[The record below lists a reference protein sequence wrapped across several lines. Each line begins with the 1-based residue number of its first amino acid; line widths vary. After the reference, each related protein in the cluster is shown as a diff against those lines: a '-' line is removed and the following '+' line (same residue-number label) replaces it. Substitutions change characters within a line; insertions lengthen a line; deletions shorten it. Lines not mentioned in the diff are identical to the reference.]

1 MVLRGAN
8 PLPSPMRRILFALV
22 VLAGIFTP
30 VAAHALTSGCY
41 TYTVSGSSATIT
53 DATACTGVIIVPS
66 TLGGNTVVALGAYA
80 FRGAATLTSVT
91 LPDTVVT
98 LNSYTF
104 YQLPQLTYLNL
115 GNGVATL
122 SFTNVMDCPL
132 LSTLLLGTGFRTL
145 GSYATSGDSSLK
157 TLNLPSGTTTLNTY
171 AFGNNSS
178 VVTVTIPASVAT
190 VQTYAFLNSSLTNI
204 TYAGYAGPVISQLIS
219 TFGNCGWSGPA
230 ACTTGPAFYLSSISG
245 LASTRST
252 FSGYSITTTRGTGT
266 IYSID
271 PAISNGLSFNT
282 TTGRI
287 SGRPTVDAGPV
298 TYTITGTNSSGYST
312 ATYTISVDSTH
323 QYIICDP
330 FFMITTLHVR
340 PNDSLIFSTCPGPG
354 ESVNGVNSNVIS
366 LVGIDLSFR
375 QSTFTIFI
383 SNSVSPGTFV
393 NAFTLNAFNQS
404 TQFNIIV
411 DVAGPAAP
419 AFTFSSSSETATVGT
434 AIASY
439 SISSTGGP
447 IDSYSISPDI
457 SVTPNNGLSFNTSTG
472 LITGTPTVAASA
484 VTYAITGTNTSGS
497 ATATYSVAA
506 ITPPAISISHG
517 KIAMSISQSTLSG
530 GAGAIGEV
538 TLDAPIICA
547 NQSGSCEVT
556 ISMTSNNPTRLSIS
570 PQSLTWSATTWARPQ
585 FFIIN
590 SSLTGMTAASEIVT
604 VSTTSA
610 ISQSEYYLGFAIPRI
625 LFTVNNPNWVAP
637 VPVPVPVPDPVQQSK
652 ISGITPTTG
661 VAGTPVTVT
670 ASGNFVEKISAI
682 QIDGIRIAVGSWT
695 QTPTSVTFTIPN
707 KSAGSYSIQI
717 YNGSAPVL
725 AAQRFTVTA
734 VPIPA
739 SLNPA
744 PKQKKIYISCAKP
757 GHGTRIAYGVN
768 PVCPAGYVKK

>member
-1 MVLRGAN
+1 MRKIIATLGLSIIAGFFS
-8 PLPSPMRRILFALV
+8 PL
-22 VLAGIFTP
+22 T
-30 VAAHALTSGCY
+30 AHALTSGCY
-41 TYTVSGSSATIT
+41 TYTVSGSNATIT
-53 DATACTGVIIVPS
+53 DANSCTGVITVPS
-66 TLGGNTVVALGAYA
+66 TLDGKTVVAIGSHA
-80 FRGAATLTSVT
+80 FGQSSAATSIT
-91 LPDTVVT
+91 LPDTVTT
-98 LNSYTF
+98 LNTYSF
-104 YQLPQLTYLNL
+104 YQLPSLTYLNL

-122 SFTNVMDCPL
+122 DSYNVYGCPQ
-132 LSTLLLGTGFRTL
+132 LSTLILGSGFRIL
-145 GSYATSGDSSLK
+145 GKYATTGDSSLT
-157 TLNLPSGTTTLNTY
+157 TLNLPSGTTTINTY

-178 VVTVTIPASVAT
+178 VTTVTIPASVVN
-190 VQTYAFLNSSLTNI
+190 VQTYAFRNSSLTNI
-204 TYAGYAGPVISQLIS
+204 TYAGNSADVISQLNS
-219 TFGNCGWSGPA
+219 TFGNCGWSAPGA
-230 ACTTGPAFYLSSISG
+230 SLSC
-245 LASTRST
+245 
-252 FSGYSITTTRGTGT
+252 
-266 IYSID
+266 
-271 PAISNGLSFNT
+271 
-282 TTGRI
+282 
-287 SGRPTVDAGPV
+287 PV
-298 TYTITGTNSSGYST
+298 
-312 ATYTISVDSTH
+312 
-323 QYIICDP
+323 
-330 FFMITTLHVR
+330 
-340 PNDSLIFSTCPGPG
+340 
-354 ESVNGVNSNVIS
+354 
-366 LVGIDLSFR
+366 
-375 QSTFTIFI
+375 
-383 SNSVSPGTFV
+383 
-393 NAFTLNAFNQS
+393 
-404 TQFNIIV
+404 
-411 DVAGPAAP
+411 AP
-419 AFTFSSSSETATVGT
+419 AFTISSNSETATVGT
-434 AIASY
+434 PITGY
-439 SISSTGGP
+439 SISSTGGT
-447 IDSYSISPDI
+447 ISSYSISPDI

-472 LITGTPTVAASA
+472 LITGTPTAAASA
-484 VTYAITGTNTSGS
+484 VTYTITGTNTSGS

-530 GAGAIGEV
+530 GASVIGEV

-585 FFIIN
+585 FFTIN

-610 ISQSEYYLGFAIPRI
+610 ISQSQYYLGFAIPRI

-637 VPVPVPVPDPVQQSK
+637 VPDPVPDPVQQSK

-682 QIDGIRIAVGSWT
+682 QIDGIGIAVGSWT

-707 KSAGSYSIQI
+707 KSAGSYSVQI

-768 PVCPAGYVKK
+768 PVCPAGFVKR